1 MMVDAATQAREL
13 VRIVRADTGLPAAV
27 RRHAGALASLA
38 AANPD
43 LAIERLEALRVA
55 TLPALAMVPPTIDYA
70 RCVSVEVFW
79 RYNLDPLVK
88 EMFVTPEDYRRSIE
102 SSREPALRLE
112 SDLGPHPIAPAANS
126 WLVPT
131 TRVAGVSAADMRIQ
145 LNFDQPP
152 PYVVMVF
159 SVARMNASGVRV
171 RVPTGIDAIPSRLIQ
186 WFREN
191 VPDERIDRDIPR
203 AALERIEWRP

>member
-1 MMVDAATQAREL
+1 MVDAATQAREL
-13 VRIVRADTGLPAAV
+13 VRIVRGDAGLPGAV
-27 RRHAGALASLA
+27 RREAGALASLA

-43 LAIERLEALRVA
+43 LAIERLEALRLTA
-55 TLPALAMVPPTIDYA
+55 LPSLPMVPPTVDYA
-70 RCVSVEVFW
+70 RCVSIEIYW
-79 RYNLDPLVK
+79 RYNVNPLVK
-88 EMFVTPEDYRRSIE
+88 EFFVAPEDYRRSIE
-102 SSREPALRLE
+102 SSAQPEAQLE
-112 SDLGPHPIAPAANS
+112 LDLGPQPIAAAANS
-126 WLVPT
+126 WLVPAA
-131 TRVAGVSAADMRIQ
+131 RLAGVSAADMKVQ

-159 SVARMNASGVRV
+159 TVARMVASGVRV

-203 AALERIEWRP
+203 SALERLEWRP